1 MWHRNRSMHKH
12 ACMASHMSRR
22 TCTVRTVWCQKGDIG
37 LSPRRS
43 FIFSYHLSGVQ
54 IQMSLLIFDIF
65 LYICISQSL
74 KVCFHMFHISLPSSS
89 GGSEASNMQ
98 TAELHDSGNSDEWR
112 SHAPAGTRQPSLL
125 MMISDQWPLL
135 ILEWSISPLIGPC
148 DQRKQQ
154 TDNPPRQL

>member
-1 MWHRNRSMHKH
+1 MQLRVHKH
-12 ACMASHMSRR
+12 ACMASHMSRH

-98 TAELHDSGNSDEWR
+98 TAELHDSGNSDEWAATPQQA
-112 SHAPAGTRQPSLL
+112 HGNHHHWWWLV
-125 MMISDQWPLL
+125 ISGLYWF
-135 ILEWSISPLIGPC
+135 WSNQSPLWLVPVIKESSRRTILPVSC
-148 DQRKQQ
+148 
-154 TDNPPRQL
+154 N